1 MNVYIVSAFDD
12 SSGGDEPER
21 RFHFAYS
28 DKKIAKETLEKG
40 RKIAWK
46 LYWEMETVL
55 LDQNEL
61 ADYIIEHFDEDDEEV
76 A

>member
-12 SSGGDEPER
+12 SGGDEPER
-21 RFHFAYS
+21 RFYFAYS

-40 RKIAWK
+40 RKIARK

-55 LDQNEL
+55 LDQNEFT
-61 ADYIIEHFDEDDEEV
+61 DYIIEMFDEDDEMV